1 MENEIRS
8 HRFDKNRPG
17 LTHADKCTK
26 YKNFLSMMMLIFIKQ
41 QLINIVRSIFEK
53 DKKHWGLLL
62 LINLQL
68 LPTTTSTKKITTIM
82 AHS

>member
-8 HRFDKNRPG
+8 HRFDKNRSG
-17 LTHADKCTK
+17 LTHAYKCTE

-53 DKKHWGLLL
+53 DKKH
-62 LINLQL
+62 
-68 LPTTTSTKKITTIM
+68 
-82 AHS
+82 

>member
-17 LTHADKCTK
+17 LTHAYKCTE

-53 DKKHWGLLL
+53 DKKH
-62 LINLQL
+62 
-68 LPTTTSTKKITTIM
+68 
-82 AHS
+82 

>member
-17 LTHADKCTK
+17 LTHPDKCTK

-41 QLINIVRSIFEK
+41 QLINIVRSIFDK
-53 DKKHWGLLL
+53 DKKH
-62 LINLQL
+62 
-68 LPTTTSTKKITTIM
+68 
-82 AHS
+82 